1 MAECGVIGVP
11 DALRGQ
17 AIKAVVVL
25 GSGYAPSKKLELE
38 IKEFCNKKLAEFKW
52 IRSVEFVEEMPRTI
66 SGKTAELCCAA
77 KWRAIKR
84 LKDAFI
90 SIAAQ

>member
-66 SGKTAELCCAA
+66 SGKIRRTVLRGQMEG
-77 KWRAIKR
+77 
-84 LKDAFI
+84 D
-90 SIAAQ
+90 